1 MEMFKTRKM
10 ILDGAKAATNM
21 SKIRDITWNHENIQR
36 EWAKVKIIAK
46 TKIRIKMRL
55 HILPSGFREGQ
66 WCEVIAEPVNDYDS
80 GIIA

>member
-1 MEMFKTRKM
+1 MEMFKTRNM

-55 HILPSGFREGQ
+55 HIPRRIVDS
-66 WCEVIAEPVNDYDS
+66 AKANDVRWS
-80 GIIA
+80 RSRSMTTILG